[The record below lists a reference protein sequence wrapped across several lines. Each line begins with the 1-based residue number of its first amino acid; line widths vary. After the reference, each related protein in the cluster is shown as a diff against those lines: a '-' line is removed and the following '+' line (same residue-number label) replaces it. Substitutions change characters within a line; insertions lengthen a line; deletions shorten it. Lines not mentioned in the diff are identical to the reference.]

1 VQRYENS
8 ERNAKE
14 TGDFFPFCQYAG
26 QTKKIGVARD
36 NADFLIITTVKIS
49 QPQG

>member
-1 VQRYENS
+1 MQKKRVISFHFANMPGKQ
-8 ERNAKE
+8 
-14 TGDFFPFCQYAG
+14 
-26 QTKKIGVARD
+26 KKIGVARD